1 MKHGLLM
8 ASQQEAEKSD
18 AGPLLLFS
26 LPRVCVCVCVCSCVH
41 TNIHAH
47 THSMQRAWH
56 QGRHQQIQVTCC
68 FSQTILSPAE
78 HPSPAP

>member
-26 LPRVCVCVCVCSCVH
+26 LPCVCVCVCVCAPVY
-41 TNIHAH
+41 TQIYML
-47 THSMQRAWH
+47 TH
-56 QGRHQQIQVTCC
+56 
-68 FSQTILSPAE
+68 ILCRGPGTKEGISRYK
-78 HPSPAP
+78 